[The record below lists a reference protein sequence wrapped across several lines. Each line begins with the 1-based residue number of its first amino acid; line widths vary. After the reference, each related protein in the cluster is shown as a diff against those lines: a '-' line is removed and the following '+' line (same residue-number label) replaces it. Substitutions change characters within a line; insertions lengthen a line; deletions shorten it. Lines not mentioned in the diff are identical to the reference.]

1 MADFKVLIPIEPS
14 EEIDIDIN
22 LCQQVNALIGQE
34 VPIEAGIEGRTV
46 TDIDKIYPSQYSNKV
61 LVLANTTETV

>member
-1 MADFKVLIPIEPS
+1 MADYRVLIPVTPEV
-14 EEIDIDIN
+14 EDDIDID

-46 TDIDKIYPSQYSNKV
+46 TDIDKIYPSQYSDKV
-61 LVLANTTETV
+61 LILANTTETP

>member
-1 MADFKVLIPIEPS
+1 MADFRVLVPIEPS
-14 EEIDIDIN
+14 EEVDIDID

-34 VPIEAGIEGRTV
+34 VPIEAGIEGRIV

-61 LVLANTTETV
+61 LILANTTETV